1 MGKVITIASQKG
13 GVGKTTTTLNLGFS
27 LSRFGNSVLLVDCDP
42 QGGMTIASNVKRR
55 TTLGIIDLLKGGHA
69 LGDIVM
75 QTRDRT
81 LSVAGIGKME
91 AEDVFYLEECARD
104 GRLGKALRTVADGFD
119 YVLLDAPAGVGG
131 LVTSLLSVSD
141 GIVLV
146 VLCKTLSLKTLPSF
160 LALTKWVR
168 DHNNPGLRLEGVLFS
183 MIDGGNQLEA
193 ELLAEF
199 KNTLPEEIFFR
210 SVVPFDDLI
219 EKASTRSFPVALMP
233 DSQHTSKYYIDLAL
247 ELKERE
253 LTAQA
258 GGSDDDS
265 NTGLF

>member
-1 MGKVITIASQKG
+1 MGKVITISSQKG

-27 LSRFGNSVLLVDCDP
+27 LSRFGNRVLLVDGDP

-55 TTLGIIDLLKGGHA
+55 TSLGIIDLLKGGRA
-69 LGDIVM
+69 LSDIIM

-81 LSVAGIGKME
+81 LSVAGIGRME
-91 AEDVFYLEECARD
+91 PEDVFLLEDWAKD
-104 GRLGKALRTVADGFD
+104 GKLGEVITAIASGFD

-141 GIVLV
+141 SAIVV

-168 DHNNPGLRLEGVLFS
+168 DHKNPRLKLEGILIS
-183 MIDGGNQLEA
+183 MMDRRNPLEA
-193 ELLAEF
+193 ELLTEF
-199 KNTLPEEIFFR
+199 KSTLPEEIFFKTI
-210 SVVPFDDLI
+210 VPFEELI
-219 EKASTRSFPVALMP
+219 EKASNKSFPVALMP
-233 DSQHTSKYYIDLAL
+233 DSQQTNKYYIDLAL

-253 LTAQA
+253 MLAHT
-258 GGSDDDS
+258 GGDDEHV
-265 NTGLF
+265 TGLF